1 MPAGAEVTN
10 AIYKANSTWTLSS
23 TVA

>member
-10 AIYKANSTWTLSS
+10 AIYKANLTWTLSS